1 MPRNLSF
8 TKRQAGYLAI
18 TVSGVLAVT
27 VSVGAGAAF
36 AFCAYVVLTA

>member
-1 MPRNLSF
+1 MTRNITF
-8 TKRQAGYLAI
+8 TKKQAMFASI

-36 AFCAYVVLTA
+36 IFCAYVVLTA